1 MYDFAFLKVVFKFSL
16 LCFCCID
23 VVLYKKRA
31 DKANQSTR
39 LKNIFIYTVGNKGLF
54 FAILSAR
61 PKLFI
66 VNCPLSIDLSFSNR
80 TEELHLLL
88 NGRLDSLCA
97 RCEELSWVKA
107 LANKILALFDVLSCC
122 CLECKLTLCVYVD
135 L

>member
-1 MYDFAFLKVVFKFSL
+1 MILFGELSSRSKKLPAEIFSRKFFDS
-16 LCFCCID
+16 F
-23 VVLYKKRA
+23 
-31 DKANQSTR
+31 
-39 LKNIFIYTVGNKGLF
+39 KNIKLNHYLYSREQRLF

-122 CLECKLTLCVYVD
+122 CLERKLTLCVYVD